1 MNSFGVYV
9 HIPFC
14 AHRCDY
20 CAFATYADRDHLMSR
35 YVESVVSEIE
45 VATGH
50 GLPVATSVFFG
61 GGTPSRLPAE
71 QLLRLLEAIP
81 RSEDAEVTVECNPE
95 DATLERLQAY
105 RAGGVSRMS
114 FGVQ

>member
-1 MNSFGVYV
+1 MNPFGAYV

-20 CAFATYADRDHLMSR
+20 CAFATYANRDHLMSR
-35 YVESVVSEIE
+35 YVEAVIGEI
-45 VATGH
+45 ATAVEH
-50 GLPVATSVFFG
+50 GMPVASSVFFG

-71 QLLRLLEAIP
+71 ELLRILNAIP

-95 DATLERLQAY
+95 DATLERLRTY
-105 RAGGVSRMS
+105 REG
-114 FGVQ
+114 